1 MGPGFIVRGQHKRA
15 LFTVQHGPHAVLR
28 LFHQPFYT
36 EHRGQAQA
44 LGYNGSMAC
53 GAALLGSQ
61 PLHDRRVH
69 LGNLRRQQLFGGH
82 NARLRQAGQVFL
94 RHTLQVAQYSPAHII
109 QIARTLANYR
119 LSGTGHGFG
128 IGAVHPVHRF
138 TGRGSLL
145 CDGIQNLFLHH
156 HIVQNLQ
163 MRLKNSAL
171 CAAARL

>member
-69 LGNLRRQQLFGGH
+69 LGNLRR
-82 NARLRQAGQVFL
+82 
-94 RHTLQVAQYSPAHII
+94 
-109 QIARTLANYR
+109 
-119 LSGTGHGFG
+119 
-128 IGAVHPVHRF
+128 
-138 TGRGSLL
+138 
-145 CDGIQNLFLHH
+145 
-156 HIVQNLQ
+156 
-163 MRLKNSAL
+163 
-171 CAAARL
+171 